1 MTILLTRI
9 RSIITLCLAIVYLSN
24 LYIKSDL
31 ITNLNLIL
39 LVIVL
44 ALSMTVVT
52 GTAKVIGYASFA
64 LSIILLL
71 VYHAPLSIWEQA
83 LQGNLYLVVMFT
95 LVPLLGIPIQ
105 YGGYFESLQGV
116 FRRYVHTNSRFYLLV
131 SFISAF
137 IGSLVNMA
145 AVPLVHQISL
155 ASDISSNKK
164 LLSVA
169 ISRGFTTGTIWA
181 PTTAAIAL
189 IIELTGVEWPV
200 FFPYGILFGIIAGL
214 IGYTMMLLVL
224 RKTDNSF
231 APVAAKTTSVDKEIN
246 ANAKI
251 NFRKVLELSFFGSI
265 LIFLI
270 TIVSLITGISTIN
283 VVSITS
289 LVFPVIWLAL
299 IGRLP
304 VLIREF
310 KGGYFTERLP
320 KLKNEIVLFV
330 GAGLFATSIS
340 YSHLGDYVPQ
350 FLNLIV
356 GNNALLLAVVIIYG
370 SLTLAI
376 LGVHPIITVTILSGT
391 VSPAAYGATPT
402 YMALILA
409 ISWAMGVTISP
420 SAANVIAIS
429 GLTEQSP
436 ILVGVRWNGLYVLI
450 VSAVLIITMTLFRA
464 IGLI

>member
-1 MTILLTRI
+1 
-9 RSIITLCLAIVYLSN
+9 
-24 LYIKSDL
+24 
-31 ITNLNLIL
+31 
-39 LVIVL
+39 
-44 ALSMTVVT
+44 
-52 GTAKVIGYASFA
+52 
-64 LSIILLL
+64 
-71 VYHAPLSIWEQA
+71 
-83 LQGNLYLVVMFT
+83 
-95 LVPLLGIPIQ
+95 
-105 YGGYFESLQGV
+105 
-116 FRRYVHTNSRFYLLV
+116 
-131 SFISAF
+131 
-137 IGSLVNMA
+137 MA
-145 AVPLVHQISL
+145 
-155 ASDISSNKK
+155 
-164 LLSVA
+164 
-169 ISRGFTTGTIWA
+169 R
-181 PTTAAIAL
+181 
-189 IIELTGVEWPV
+189 

-231 APVAAKTTSVDKEIN
+231 APVTATTTTDKEIN
-246 ANAKI
+246 PNAKI
-251 NFRKVLELSFFGSI
+251 NLRKVLELSFFGSI
-265 LIFLI
+265 LISVI

-304 VLIREF
+304 VLIREL
-310 KGGYFTERLP
+310 KGDYFTERLP
-320 KLKNEIVLFV
+320 RLKNEIVLFV

-356 GNNALLLAVVIIYG
+356 GNNALLLAIVIIFG
-370 SLTLAI
+370 SLTLAV

-450 VSAVLIITMTLFRA
+450 VSNVLIMIMTLFRA